1 VSVII
6 VITFQREG
14 LVKRTIVA
22 SLSLL
27 IFLLAACNF
36 PSQSLTVIP
45 TLTLTVPP
53 TFVPTMTSLPSLP
66 TPDAVSSLM
75 PDGQSASEWN
85 GIPIMP
91 GAIAGEGDE
100 ESYVFT
106 IKATPQQVADYYQA
120 ELATL
125 GWQPF
130 GTDNKDASL
139 MLLFMDK
146 DSATLTINIIAK
158 GDDALVLL
166 VK

>member
-1 VSVII
+1 MASAMVVAK
-6 VITFQREG
+6 FQREG
-14 LVKRTIVA
+14 LVKKPIVA
-22 SLSLL
+22 VLSLL

-36 PSQSLTVIP
+36 PSQRQTIIP
-45 TLTLTVPP
+45 TSTFMVAPLITATSALTQ
-53 TFVPTMTSLPSLP
+53 
-66 TPDAVSSLM
+66 TPDVVTGLL
-75 PDGQSASEWN
+75 PEGQPASEWN

-130 GTDNKDASL
+130 GTDNKDATL

>member
-1 VSVII
+1 M
-6 VITFQREG
+6 TTLQREG
-14 LVKRTIVA
+14 LVKKPIVA
-22 SLSLL
+22 IL
-27 IFLLAACNF
+27 FLLLFLLVACNF
-36 PSQSLTVIP
+36 PNQSP
-45 TLTLTVPP
+45 TIMAP
-53 TFVPTMTSLPSLP
+53 TSVPTMTSLPSLQM
-66 TPDAVSSLM
+66 PDAVSSLM
-75 PDGQSASEWN
+75 PEGPSVSAWN

-120 ELATL
+120 ELVPL

-158 GDDALVLL
+158 GDEALVLL

>member
-1 VSVII
+1 
-6 VITFQREG
+6 
-14 LVKRTIVA
+14 VKKPIVA
-22 SLSLL
+22 ISSLL
-27 IFLLAACNF
+27 MFLLAACNF
-36 PSQSLTVIP
+36 PSQSPTAIP
-45 TLTLTVPP
+45 TSTFIVTPLVTATPAP
-53 TFVPTMTSLPSLP
+53 TQ
-66 TPDAVSSLM
+66 TPDVVTGLL
-75 PDGQSASEWN
+75 PEGQPASEWN

-106 IKATPQQVADYYQA
+106 IKATPQQVTDYYQT
-120 ELATL
+120 ELAAL
-125 GWQPF
+125 GWQSF
-130 GTDNKDASL
+130 GTENKDASL

>member
-1 VSVII
+1 VQKPIAASI
-6 VITFQREG
+6 VLLFLVLTSCSFPSAPTAIPTSTF
-14 LVKRTIVA
+14 IVA
-22 SLSLL
+22 PL
-27 IFLLAACNF
+27 ITATPA
-36 PSQSLTVIP
+36 P
-45 TLTLTVPP
+45 TQ
-53 TFVPTMTSLPSLP
+53 
-66 TPDAVSSLM
+66 TPDVVTGLLPEGQ
-75 PDGQSASEWN
+75 PDSEWN

-120 ELATL
+120 ELVPL

-146 DSATLTINIIAK
+146 SSATLTINIIAK

>member
-1 VSVII
+1 MSVII
-6 VITFQREG
+6 MTTFQRDG
-14 LVKRTIVA
+14 LVKKSIVA
-22 SLSLL
+22 ILSSLL
-27 IFLLAACNF
+27 FLLAACNF
-36 PSQSLTVIP
+36 PGQSPTVLP

-53 TFVPTMTSLPSLP
+53 TFVPTMTSLPSP
-66 TPDAVSSLM
+66 QTPDVVSSLI
-75 PDGQSASEWN
+75 PDGPSVSEWN

-91 GAIAGEGDE
+91 GTIAGEGDE

-125 GWQPF
+125 GWQSF
-130 GTDNKDASL
+130 GTENKDNSL

-146 DSATLTINIIAK
+146 TSATLTINIVAK
-158 GDDALVLL
+158 GEDALVLL

>member
-1 VSVII
+1 MQKLIAASI
-6 VITFQREG
+6 V
-14 LVKRTIVA
+14 
-22 SLSLL
+22 LL
-27 IFLLAACNF
+27 FMV
-36 PSQSLTVIP
+36 LTSCSRFIPPALTAIP
-45 TLTLTVPP
+45 TSTFMVAPLITATPAP
-53 TFVPTMTSLPSLP
+53 TQ
-66 TPDAVSSLM
+66 TPDVVTGLL
-75 PDGQSASEWN
+75 PDGQPASEWD

-130 GTDNKDASL
+130 GTDTKEASL
-139 MLLFMDK
+139 MLLFMDET
-146 DSATLTINIIAK
+146 SATLTINIIAK
-158 GDDALVLL
+158 GDEVLVLL

>member
-1 VSVII
+1 MSVII
-6 VITFQREG
+6 MTTLQREG
-14 LVKRTIVA
+14 LVQKPIVA
-22 SLSLL
+22 ILSLL
-27 IFLLAACNF
+27 LFLLAACNF
-36 PSQSLTVIP
+36 PGQNP
-45 TLTLTVPP
+45 TLTIAP
-53 TFVPTMTSLPSLP
+53 TFVPTITSLPSLQ
-66 TPDAVSSLM
+66 TPDAVSSLI
-75 PDGQSASEWN
+75 PEGQSASEWK

-91 GAIAGEGDE
+91 GATAGEGDE

-125 GWQPF
+125 GWQSF
-130 GTDNKDASL
+130 GTENKDASL

-158 GDDALVLL
+158 GDQALVLL

>member
-1 VSVII
+1 M
-6 VITFQREG
+6 FQREG
-14 LVKRTIVA
+14 LVKKPVA
-22 SLSLL
+22 AILSLL
-27 IFLLAACNF
+27 LFLLAACNF
-36 PSQSLTVIP
+36 PSQSP
-45 TLTLTVPP
+45 TLTVVP
-53 TFVPTMTSLPSLP
+53 TFVPTMTSLPLLE

-75 PDGQSASEWN
+75 PEGQSASEWK

-91 GAIAGEGDE
+91 GATAGEGDE

-120 ELATL
+120 ELVPL

-130 GTDNKDASL
+130 GTDNKDTSL
-139 MLLFMDK
+139 MLLFMDRT
-146 DSATLTINIIAK
+146 SATLTINIIAK

>member
-1 VSVII
+1 MKKP
-6 VITFQREG
+6 T
-14 LVKRTIVA
+14 VA
-22 SLSLL
+22 ILSLL
-27 IFLLAACNF
+27 IYLLAACNF
-36 PSQSLTVIP
+36 PSRSSTVIP
-45 TLTLTVPP
+45 TP
-53 TFVPTMTSLPSLP
+53 TFPVPSTLVPTITSLPSLQ
-66 TPDAVSSLM
+66 TPDVVSSLM
-75 PDGQSASEWN
+75 PEGQSASVWQ

-120 ELATL
+120 ELIPL

-158 GDDALVLL
+158 GEEALVLL